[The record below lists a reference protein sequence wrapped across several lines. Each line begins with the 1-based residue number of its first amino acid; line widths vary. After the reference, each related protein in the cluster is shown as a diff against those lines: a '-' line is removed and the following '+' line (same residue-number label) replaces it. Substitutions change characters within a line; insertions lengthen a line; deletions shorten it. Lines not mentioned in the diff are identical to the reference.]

1 MKTTVYALEALN
13 ESFHNREVD
22 VADPESH
29 EVLVEVVA
37 SGICHSDLNVVNGIS
52 PAQMPIVLGHE
63 GTGIVKKVGS
73 LIKTVKVGLPSQV
86 QFTSVPCADPGA
98 TSDIGW

>member
-1 MKTTVYALEALN
+1 MDTTVYALEALN
-13 ESFHNREVD
+13 GGFVRKAVTID
-22 VADPESH
+22 KPDRD

-63 GTGIVKKVGS
+63 GTGIVQAVGSGVTGLKVG
-73 LIKTVKVGLPSQV
+73 
-86 QFTSVPCADPGA
+86 
-98 TSDIGW
+98 

>member
-1 MKTTVYALEALN
+1 LFEYRHCRRNMKTTVYALEALN
-13 ESFHNREVD
+13 QAFHTREVD
-22 VADPESH
+22 VAEPDAH

-37 SGICHSDLNVVNGIS
+37 SGICHSDLNVVNGTS

-73 LIKTVKVGLPSQV
+73 LIRTVKVGGTISGPRY
-86 QFTSVPCADPGA
+86 A
-98 TSDIGW
+98 